1 MTGTVELIIM
11 NSAEY
16 FLRNPALNLTGAER
30 ERVVR
35 FVGTAECEH
44 AVFWSSNPRVLLLPD
59 GYNQQWF
66 ADVHA
71 ALGLQPPPVISPAM
85 RSSLLVAD
93 LLQDGEAQLALRE
106 HLSGYTTVRLM
117 ISGPTQEIYQ
127 LAAVLRGWG
136 LIVELD
142 TVPED
147 LYWTSLYL
155 DSKVSCFDLAR
166 QLPDVRVAPG
176 LIVGNWLELRGAV
189 EMMLARHDRV
199 IARTAH
205 GVAGDG
211 SRVVTTE
218 PGSLTDFLDSAAAD
232 SFFAFP
238 ILVQQFIEHADG
250 VGCPAVDILVG
261 DEGVEDIVLCSLTV
275 TDGRI
280 FKSVAVGDGALPPLW
295 ADRLTRVAHE
305 LGEAA
310 RELGYRGW
318 MCADCVAGA
327 DDQLYV
333 TEINARR
340 SGSMY
345 AGALLRTWGAER
357 ELTLSCYFAMPVP
370 RAASY
375 AAHISPVFQRLWE
388 SGVRAYPT
396 SVRGLTWEDPVIAVM
411 AAAPTAAEAERIV
424 AGIQDAIHAAAG
436 SPGQHNDIDSQL
448 DSDAF
453 AAVGA

>member
-1 MTGTVELIIM
+1 
-11 NSAEY
+11 
-16 FLRNPALNLTGAER
+16 
-30 ERVVR
+30 
-35 FVGTAECEH
+35 
-44 AVFWSSNPRVLLLPD
+44 
-59 GYNQQWF
+59 
-66 ADVHA
+66 
-71 ALGLQPPPVISPAM
+71 M

-93 LLQDGEAQLALRE
+93 LLQDGEAQMRLRE
-106 HLSGYTTVRLM
+106 HLTDYDTVRLM
-117 ISGPTQEIYQ
+117 ITGPTPETYQ

-136 LIVELD
+136 LAVELD
-142 TVPED
+142 TVPEQ

-166 QLPDVRVAPG
+166 QLPEVRVAPG
-176 LIVGNWLELRGAV
+176 LIVGNWLELQGAV
-189 EMMLARHDRV
+189 EMMLARHGRV

-211 SRVVTTE
+211 SAVITTD
-218 PGSLTDFLDSAAAD
+218 PGSLSSFLESAAAD

-238 ILVQQFIEHADG
+238 ILVQQFIEHAED

-275 TDGRI
+275 ADGR
-280 FKSVAVGDGALPPLW
+280 FFRSVEVGDGSLPAVW
-295 ADRLTRVAHE
+295 AERASAVAHK

-310 RELGYRGW
+310 HELGYRGW

-345 AGALLRTWGAER
+345 AGGLLRMWGAER
-357 ELTLSCYFAMPVP
+357 ELTLSCHFAMLVP
-370 RAASY
+370 PWASY
-375 AAHISPVFQRLWE
+375 AEHIRPVFQQLWK

-396 SVRGLTWEDPVIAVM
+396 SVRGLTWDTPMIAVL
-411 AAAPTAAEAERIV
+411 AAAPTAAEAQQIV
-424 AGIQDAIHAAAG
+424 AEVQDAIHAAAG
-436 SPGQHNDIDSQL
+436 SAPRQGDTDARFEH
-448 DSDAF
+448 DAF
-453 AAVGA
+453 VPMGA